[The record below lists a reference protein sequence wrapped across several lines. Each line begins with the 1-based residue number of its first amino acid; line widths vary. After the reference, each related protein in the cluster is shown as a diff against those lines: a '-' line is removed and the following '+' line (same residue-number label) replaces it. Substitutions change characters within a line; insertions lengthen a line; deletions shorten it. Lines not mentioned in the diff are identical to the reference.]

1 MADKKGMSFDDMRK
15 KRGNKLV
22 YLREPWLNVV
32 VADMYKSDTSCAWI
46 EIAKFYESL
55 TRQKK
60 AKKVAITIGSDTYYW
75 MSFNLIISRLW
86 HYGIRSKSTVSRAL
100 YLLCNPSDGKPPLL
114 KRIERLDKNKRLRL
128 YYAKT
133 DNFDALFD
141 TDPEW
146 ASQNESDYEIEEDNE
161 DDVFDDP
168 EVPAGTTKDPVNEFP
183 DWFDKQ
189 WEVLKA
195 SGRFTSCNKCNPK
208 TDVPYKYAT
217 DFAKG
222 VEQLIDGTFYKGV
235 GAWIKDKTI
244 KIPEGLTVESIIE
257 AVLSVEGKLIT
268 NPLKALVL
276 QTANM
281 NYSPLLKYWEKN
293 GVAGSSTRSQAT
305 SPATKPVTKSSGK
318 SVRSNVQY
326 TEEDYKSNR
335 KVMYTYDYIK
345 SYLPNGMVGEMVYGD
360 VSDYWL
366 DKNKF
371 VKKYDNRIT
380 NFCLDMQE
388 AYADAGKKRPSMSN
402 VLDTIVGMA
411 QFRAKEG
418 TQKWE
423 DIFWD
428 IIDQMPIYQDCKLWR
443 WFIERFEHDHGEG
456 QSNCDMYKGNVAKK
470 QAMENDA
477 QFRAIEQTAREI
489 IGEDY

>member
-1 MADKKGMSFDDMRK
+1 MEEQGCTYVAINSMYRDTMSLYQDFTAKEWVLLGHLKLILGSRKQDDDGFTYDFTAHDGLRYHIVNH
-15 KRGNKLV
+15 GW
-22 YLREPWLNVV
+22 LRETLAPFGLGNE
-32 VADMYKSDTSCAWI
+32 KTLQR
-46 EIAKFYESL
+46 SL
-55 TRQKK
+55 
-60 AKKVAITIGSDTYYW
+60 
-75 MSFNLIISRLW
+75 NLII
-86 HYGIRSKSTVSRAL
+86 GA
-100 YLLCNPSDGKPPLL
+100 DPPLL
-114 KRIERLDKNKRLRL
+114 EKAYKETHTVVKIVGYRL
-128 YYAKT
+128 T
-133 DNFDALFD
+133 DFGDDALFYD
-141 TDPEW
+141 AKKPRSTDVRK
-146 ASQNESDYEIEEDNE
+146 YIEELNPIQDKE
-161 DDVFDDP
+161 IKEKD
-168 EVPAGTTKDPVNEFP
+168 PAGTSKVPEDSNTFIFP
-183 DWFDKQ
+183 DWFDEQ
-189 WEVLKA
+189 WERLKVK
-195 SGRFTSCNKCNPK
+195 FPK
-208 TDVPYKYAT
+208 INQYFRGDVSKPNTYAT
-217 DFAKG
+217 SFVVSVCSLCNG
-222 VEQLIDGTFYKGV
+222 SFYETAGKF
-235 GAWIKDKTI
+235 IKNKSSPVPT
-244 KIPEGLTVESIIE
+244 GLTPDKIVDAILQLPND
-257 AVLSVEGKLIT
+257 VFIT
-268 NPLKALVL
+268 NPQQAIIVVIKRHGDI
-276 QTANM
+276 TKC
-281 NYSPLLKYWEKN
+281 YSPLLKYWEKN

-335 KVMYTYDYIK
+335 KVMYTYDYIE
-345 SYLPNGMVGEMVYGD
+345 SYLPNGIVEKSVQGD

-366 DKNKF
+366 DKNRF

-380 NFCLDMQE
+380 NFCLDMQK